1 MVYCFAMRSQEVRAV
16 GELAGEAIGGLAARI
31 EEMHEGIAARVWG
44 SLGTAAAPVRLIHD
58 GVSQAVYGA
67 VSGAL
72 NGAARAGAEA
82 LSVTRGPEAPS
93 VDGAPA
99 GRMAIGAL
107 NGAFGDRLE
116 EHGSPL
122 AIRMSVRRGGEAVEP
137 TPPAIRA
144 AFPEAT
150 GKIAIFLHGLC
161 ETEEAWLLGERQHV
175 PYGPRLRTELGYTP
189 VYVRYNS
196 GRHISD
202 NGRELAELVE
212 GVMSAWPVEPRELAL
227 IGHSMGGLLARS
239 ACHQGAG
246 LEWVTKVRHVFMLG
260 CPHTGAPLERAAHA
274 ASARLAKLPETKGM
288 ASALNLRS
296 VGVKD
301 LRFGYLLEDDWRDHD
316 PDAYG
321 KRPAREIPFLR
332 CANHYFVSASL
343 SRDPDGLAG
352 RLLGDLLVVGPSA
365 WACGEKGKKLTF
377 PVDHYRHVGGINHF
391 QLLNH
396 PAIYELIRKW
406 LSGRPALPAG
416 PPALAPAPLMLS
428 AGPS

>member
-1 MVYCFAMRSQEVRAV
+1 M
-16 GELAGEAIGGLAARI
+16 GELAGEAIGGAAARI
-31 EEMHEGIAARVWG
+31 EEMHEGIAGRVWG
-44 SLGTAAAPVRLIHD
+44 SLGAAGAPVKLIHN
-58 GVSQAVYGA
+58 GVSHAVYST
-67 VSGAL
+67 VRDAL
-72 NGAARAGAEA
+72 SKGTRAGAEA
-82 LSVTRGPEAPS
+82 LSLTWDPEAPS
-93 VDGAPA
+93 MEQAPA
-99 GRMAIGAL
+99 GRISIGAL

-116 EHGSPL
+116 ERGSPL
-122 AIRMSVRRGGEAVEP
+122 AIRMSVRRGGEAVRL
-137 TPPAIRA
+137 TGPALRT

-161 ETEEAWLLGERQHV
+161 ETEEAWQLGEREHV

-202 NGRELAELVE
+202 NGRELAELLDKLT
-212 GVMSAWPVEPRELAL
+212 SAWPTEYHEIAL
-227 IGHSMGGLLARS
+227 IGHSMGGLVSRS

-246 LEWVTKVRHVFMLG
+246 MEWVSKVRHVFMLG
-260 CPHTGAPLERAAHA
+260 CPHLGAPLERAANA

-288 ASALNLRS
+288 SSALNLRS
-296 VGVKD
+296 AGVKD
-301 LRFGYLLEDDWRDHD
+301 LRFGYLLEDDWQGYD

-396 PAIYELIRKW
+396 PAIYEQIRKW
-406 LSGRPALPAG
+406 LSGRPALP
-416 PPALAPAPLMLS
+416 PAPLMLPAPQAES
-428 AGPS
+428 AAQRP

>member
-1 MVYCFAMRSQEVRAV
+1 MQSHELRAL
-16 GELAGEAIGGLAARI
+16 GELAGEAIGGAAARI
-31 EEMHEGIAARVWG
+31 EEMHEGIAGRVWG
-44 SLGTAAAPVRLIHD
+44 SLGVAAAPVKLIHN
-58 GVSQAVYGA
+58 GVSHAVYG
-67 VSGAL
+67 GLRDAL
-72 NGAARAGAEA
+72 SKATRAGAEA
-82 LSVTRGPEAPS
+82 LSVNWDPEAPS
-93 VDGAPA
+93 VERAPA

-116 EHGSPL
+116 QQGSPL
-122 AIRMSVRRGGEAVEP
+122 AIRMSVRRGGEAVEL
-137 TPPAIRA
+137 TRSAVRA
-144 AFPEAT
+144 AFPDAT

-161 ETEEAWLLGERQHV
+161 ETEESWLLGAREYV

-202 NGRELAELVE
+202 NGRDLAELLE
-212 GVMSAWPVEPRELAL
+212 RLMSRWPVEEYEIAL
-227 IGHSMGGLLARS
+227 IGHSMGGLVGRS

-246 LEWVTKVRHVFMLG
+246 MDWLNKVRHVFMLG
-260 CPHTGAPLERAAHA
+260 CPHLGAPLERAANA
-274 ASARLAKLPETKGM
+274 ASAQLAQLPETKGM
-288 ASALNLRS
+288 ASTLNLRS

-301 LRFGYLLEDDWRDHD
+301 LRFGYLLEDDWRGYD
-316 PDAYG
+316 PDVYC

-332 CANHYFVSASL
+332 CANHYFVSATL

-365 WACGEKGKKLTF
+365 WACGEKGKRLTF

-396 PAIYELIRKW
+396 PAIYDLIRKW
-406 LSGRPALPAG
+406 ISGRPALP
-416 PPALAPAPLMLS
+416 PPPLMLP
-428 AGPS
+428 AGPADTAAQRP